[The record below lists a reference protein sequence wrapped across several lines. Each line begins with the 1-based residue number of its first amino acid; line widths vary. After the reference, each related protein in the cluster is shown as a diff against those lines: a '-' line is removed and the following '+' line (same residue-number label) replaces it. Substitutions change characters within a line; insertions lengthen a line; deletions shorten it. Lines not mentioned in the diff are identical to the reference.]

1 MRDDLAHLRGSGFG
15 DDRLKLIGVTVPLDG
30 AAQFGATLMNTPYRD
45 PYGRTTSGTQ
55 GVTADKLSQIAVL
68 AAKHDLRL
76 NVTFAGDKAADMTLA
91 AFEAANRQSP
101 IQGKRWLLQHM
112 QHPTPAQIARVKAL
126 DAVVSTY
133 TSVDFSKGAAVYVD
147 RFDGDAWKT
156 VVPMRQWLDAG
167 VVVAQ
172 STDGAH
178 FQPLFTL
185 WESLARV
192 DGRTGKSL
200 LTPQKQIT
208 REEALRLYTING
220 AKVLFWEDKIGSI
233 EPGKLAD
240 LVVLDRD
247 ILTCPLDEIR
257 DAKVLM
263 TMMGGRIVHEVK

>member
-1 MRDDLAHLRGSGFG
+1 VA
-15 DDRLKLIGVTVPLDG
+15 
-30 AAQFGATLMNTPYRD
+30 
-45 PYGRTTSGTQ
+45 
-55 GVTADKLSQIAVL
+55 ADKLSQIAVL

-76 NVTFAGDKAADMTLA
+76 NVTFAGDKAADLTLA
-91 AFEAANRQSP
+91 AFDAANRESS
-101 IQGKRWLLQHM
+101 IRGKRWLLQHM
-112 QHPTPAQIARVKAL
+112 QHPTPEQMAHVKAL

-167 VVVAQ
+167 VLVAQ

-200 LTPQKQIT
+200 LTPEKQIS
-208 REEALRLYTING
+208 REEALRMYTMSG
-220 AKVLFWEDKIGSI
+220 AKILFWEDKIGSI
-233 EPGKLAD
+233 EAGKLAD
-240 LVVLDRD
+240 LVVLDHD
-247 ILTCPLDEIR
+247 ILSCPLDQIR
-257 DAKVLM
+257 DTRVLM
-263 TMMGGRIVHEVK
+263 TIGGGRIVYEVQ